1 LSRTGERHDRTGN
14 DRRYTVYLI
23 GTCLVVLVSA
33 AFGQWLTMFLQRIP
47 PGLALEEIATSR
59 RAWRS

>member
-1 LSRTGERHDRTGN
+1 LSRTGERHDRTEN

-23 GTCLVVLVSA
+23 GTWLVVVVRA

-47 PGLALEEIATSR
+47 PGLALAEITT
-59 RAWRS
+59 